1 MGKKMEE
8 ETKLLKTEIAQHR
21 DRLHEMNTDLAEN
34 QAGNQEDKQK
44 KLMDQYNKMTH
55 EIDNYDATKR
65 QELSD
70 IKAAQ
75 DKTVA
80 LLEYISNMERKAKEI
95 GNAGDHAAMKSDLQF
110 KQKEAD
116 LSQQTAEKMEQ
127 ELRKVK
133 EESEKLAGIDL
144 KIETE
149 MKQLNTRKQE
159 MLAELETYTDDEKLR
174 RDCEREKKNLIN
186 MKARLFRQR
195 DTLKSQAQLTNALY
209 TKQRAGLQEDETYN
223 SLTKLVKKLES
234 HEQTIF
240 SLREYVESRTIESNY
255 GPVKEATVHLTGELN
270 QMAVLATRVTS

>member
-1 MGKKMEE
+1 MARPCLRSTSNRG
-8 ETKLLKTEIAQHR
+8 
-21 DRLHEMNTDLAEN
+21 DLSHL
-34 QAGNQEDKQK
+34 GRSVCR
-44 KLMDQYNKMTH
+44 T
-55 EIDNYDATKR
+55 
-65 QELSD
+65 ELSE
-70 IKAAQ
+70 IKGAQ

-80 LLEYISNMERKAKEI
+80 LLQYISKMELKARQI
-95 GNAGDHAAMKSDLQF
+95 AGQSAGAHAEMKTDLQF

-133 EESEKLAGIDL
+133 EESEKLAGIDS

-149 MKQLNTRKQE
+149 MKQLSSRKIE
-159 MLAELETYTDDEKLR
+159 MLGELEKYSDDGEFTHASARLSLPVLFSFRLHLCGPAPFRAETAVLAIVVALR
-174 RDCEREKKNLIN
+174 RQCDRDKKNLIN

-209 TKQRAGLQEDETYN
+209 TKQRAALQEDETHN
-223 SLTKLVKKLES
+223 SLQKLTQKLAS

-255 GPVKEATVHLTGELN
+255 GPVKEATQHMTEELN
-270 QMAVLATRVTS
+270 QMAVLATKVV